1 MASRRGGLLSVA
13 AALLALAPSAFAQ
26 EAPYPSRTVRII
38 VPFTP
43 GSVTD
48 IMARSVSDKLAAS
61 LGQPVIVENR
71 PGAGGTLGTAV
82 VARSA
87 PDGYTLAVVAA
98 GHAVNPVIYDK
109 LPYDNSKDLAGVIP
123 LGNLPS
129 VLFVSPALGVKS
141 VQELIA
147 LAKSKPGALNY
158 PSAGTGS
165 ASHVNAEK
173 FRAVTGINVVHIPM
187 KGAPEMVSETLA
199 GRTQFGFVGIAAVLS
214 AVRDGR
220 LIALAVSSVN
230 RAPTL
235 PNVPTIAEAGVPG
248 AEFKFWIGVLAPGP
262 TPRPIVNRL
271 HDEFARA
278 LQSPDVRERHA
289 NLGAEP
295 MPMSP
300 EQFDALMREDLA
312 TLGGLLRAAGVK
324 AN

>member
-1 MASRRGGLLSVA
+1 MTYPRGRLSTVA

-26 EAPYPSRTVRII
+26 EAPFPSRTVTII
-38 VPFTP
+38 VPFTG

-61 LGQPVIVENR
+61 LGQPVIVVNR
-71 PGAGGTLGTAV
+71 AGAGGTLGIGQ
-82 VARSA
+82 VAKAA
-87 PDGYTLAVVAA
+87 PDGYTLVVVSA

-109 LPYDNSKDLAGVIP
+109 LSYDNSKDLAGVIP

-141 VQELIA
+141 VHELIA
-147 LAKSKPGALNY
+147 LAKARPGTLNY
-158 PSAGTGS
+158 PSAGIGS

-173 FRAVTGINVVHIPM
+173 FIAVTGIKAVHVPL
-187 KGAPEMVSETLA
+187 KGAPEMITETLA
-199 GRTQFGFVGIAAVLS
+199 GRTQFGTVGISAALS
-214 AVRDGR
+214 AIRDGR
-220 LIALAVSSVN
+220 LLGLAVSSKT

-235 PNVPTIAEAGVPG
+235 PEVPTVAEAGVPA
-248 AEFKFWIGVLAPGP
+248 AEFNFWIGVLAPGQ

-271 HDEFARA
+271 HDEFERA
-278 LQSPDVRERHA
+278 LQSPEVRDRHA
-289 NLGAEP
+289 KLGAEP

-300 EQFDALMREDLA
+300 EQFDAAMREDLA
-312 TLGGLLRAAGVK
+312 TLGALLRKAGVK

>member
-1 MASRRGGLLSVA
+1 MVFRRALAIG
-13 AALLALAPSAFAQ
+13 AALLALAPQLFAQ
-26 EAPYPSRTVRII
+26 EPPYPSRTVRIV

-82 VARSA
+82 VAKSP
-87 PDGYTLAVVAA
+87 PDGYT
-98 GHAVNPVIYDK
+98 VNPAIYDK
-109 LPYDNSKDLAGVIP
+109 LPYDSLKDFSGVIP

-129 VLFVSPALGVKS
+129 VMFVSAGLGVKS
-141 VQELIA
+141 VQEFIA
-147 LAKSKPGALNY
+147 LAKSKHGELNY
-158 PSAGTGS
+158 CSAGVGS

-173 FRAVTGINVVHIPM
+173 FRVGTGISALHIPM
-187 KGAPEMVSETLA
+187 KGAPERVSETIA
-199 GRTQFGFVGIAAVLS
+199 GRTHFGFLGIAAALS
-214 AVRDGR
+214 AIRDGR
-220 LIALAVSSVN
+220 LVGLAVSSAK
-230 RAPTL
+230 RSPTL

-248 AEFKFWIGVLAPGP
+248 AEFDFWIGVLAPAQ
-262 TPRPIVNRL
+262 TPRAIVNRL
-271 HDEFARA
+271 NGEFARA
-278 LQSPDVRERHA
+278 LQSPEVRERHA

-300 EQFDALMREDLA
+300 EQFDAYMRDQLA